1 MHNNYSQIYYFIDSF
16 NMDLLEKLNKNIA
29 IIYRNYTKPH
39 VEEEIS
45 KINKFCNKIGK
56 RFYLSNDIKL
66 VDKLNLKGIYIPS
79 FNKTLDVLK
88 LRKKKIHILGSA
100 HNLKEILQKKKQKI
114 DVIFISPIFKISKKN
129 TNLSISKFKILANHT
144 NQKVV
149 ALGGINIKNI
159 KKIKMLDCYGYASIS
174 YINNTYSNYKT

>member
-1 MHNNYSQIYYFIDSF
+1 
-16 NMDLLEKLNKNIA
+16 
-29 IIYRNYTKPH
+29 
-39 VEEEIS
+39 
-45 KINKFCNKIGK
+45 
-56 RFYLSNDIKL
+56 
-66 VDKLNLKGIYIPS
+66 
-79 FNKTLDVLK
+79 LDVLK

-129 TNLSISKFKILANHT
+129 TNLSISKFKTLANHT